1 VAEARELAGKTA
13 LVTGGSRGIGRACAV
28 ELGRRGAKVLVNY
41 VANEGAAQAA
51 AAAVREA
58 GGEAALARFDVADAA
73 AVAAGV
79 KEAAAAHGGVHVLVN
94 SAGIA
99 IDGLMMRVKD
109 EELERTLR
117 VNLMGTY
124 SVSREVQKL
133 MLRQK
138 GGRIVNVTS
147 VIGERGNA
155 GQSAYAA
162 SKAGVIGLTKSMAQE
177 LASRNVLVNAVSPGY
192 IDTDMTAGFSA
203 EMRAKLIE
211 HIPLGRTGTADE
223 VARVVAFLCGEG
235 ASYITGQVIRV
246 NGGLYV

>member
-1 VAEARELAGKTA
+1 MAEARELAGKTA

-41 VANEGAAQAA
+41 VANEEAAQAA

-235 ASYITGQVIRV
+235 ATYITGQVIRV

>member
-1 VAEARELAGKTA
+1 VPEARDLAGKTA
-13 LVTGGSRGIGRACAV
+13 LVTGGSRGIGRACSV

-41 VANEGAAQAA
+41 VANEEAARAA
-51 AAAVREA
+51 VAAVREA

-73 AVAAGV
+73 AVVAGV
-79 KEAAAAHGGVHVLVN
+79 KEAAAAHGALHLLVN

-109 EELERTLR
+109 DDLERTLR

-124 SVSREVQKL
+124 YVSREVQKL

-138 GGRIVNVTS
+138 GGRVVNVTS
-147 VIGERGNA
+147 VIGERGNV
-155 GQSAYAA
+155 GQSAYSA
-162 SKAGVIGLTKSMAQE
+162 SKAGIIGLTKSMAHE
-177 LASRNVLVNAVSPGY
+177 LASRNILVNAVSPGY
-192 IDTDMTAGFSA
+192 IDTDMTASLTP

-246 NGGLYV
+246 NGGMYV